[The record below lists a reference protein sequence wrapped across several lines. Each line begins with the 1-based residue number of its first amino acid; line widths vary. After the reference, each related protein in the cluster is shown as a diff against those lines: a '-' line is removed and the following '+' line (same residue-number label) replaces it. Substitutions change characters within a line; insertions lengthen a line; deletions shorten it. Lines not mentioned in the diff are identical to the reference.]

1 MLVPAFVLVSI
12 PNVPVKAG
20 ELTKPPMRPLSKPI
34 KRKPRQVSVVTVAR
48 SALPSRWMLENM
60 VSAIVSVRK
69 DWSGAMDAVDVVLA
83 AVYISSRPI
92 PAAMDLGPHLPIHAT
107 PDATIFQ
114 LIECTAPWKNLID
127 GSGLLGF

>member
-1 MLVPAFVLVSI
+1 ML
-12 PNVPVKAG
+12 
-20 ELTKPPMRPLSKPI
+20 
-34 KRKPRQVSVVTVAR
+34 
-48 SALPSRWMLENM
+48 
-60 VSAIVSVRK
+60 SAIVSVRK

-107 PDATIFQ
+107 PDATVFQ
-114 LIECTAPWKNLID
+114 LIECTASWKNLID

>member
-1 MLVPAFVLVSI
+1 
-12 PNVPVKAG
+12 
-20 ELTKPPMRPLSKPI
+20 
-34 KRKPRQVSVVTVAR
+34 
-48 SALPSRWMLENM
+48 MLENM
-60 VSAIVSVRK
+60 LSAIVSVGD
-69 DWSGAMDAVDVVLA
+69 DWSSAMDVFDVVLA
-83 AVYISSRPI
+83 AVYNL